1 MAMNNEYKARSLVYT
16 WDKNI
21 ASVNIGNGVTSIG
34 ESAFLSCSS
43 LTSMTIPE
51 SVTSIGN
58 YAFEGCTN
66 LTSVTIPDSV
76 TNISR
81 FAFSGSIINNVTFEG
96 KNKSTV
102 QGMSGYPFGFD
113 YLSF

>member
-21 ASVNIGNGVTSIG
+21 TSVNIGNGVTGIG
-34 ESAFLSCSS
+34 ESAFHRCG
-43 LTSMTIPE
+43 LTSVTIGN
-51 SVTSIGN
+51 SVTSIGD
-58 YAFEGCTN
+58 YAFYNCGG
-66 LTSVTIPDSV
+66 LTSVTIPNNV

-81 FAFSGSIINNVTFEG
+81 WAFSGSIIKNVTFEG

-102 QGMSGYPFGFD
+102 QGMTGYPFGFD
-113 YLSF
+113 GVNF